1 MKLSVVIVSYN
12 VKYFLE
18 QALKSVFKSVTDFD
32 FEVFVVDNAS
42 VDGSAAMVAN
52 NFPQVH
58 LIDNKENVGFSKAN
72 NQAIR
77 LSKAEY
83 ILLLNPDTIIREDTL
98 QQVVSFM
105 DQHVDAGALGVKM
118 IDGKG
123 QFLPESKRGF
133 PSPDVAFFKM
143 SGLSKLFPKSKI
155 FGRYHLGYLD
165 ENETN
170 EVDVLSGAFML
181 IRHSVLKKIGL
192 LDEDYFMYGEDIDL
206 SYRIKKAGYKNYYYP
221 HAPIVHFKGESTKK
235 GSLNYV
241 RVFYQAMIIFA
252 HKHITGR
259 AEGIYISLL
268 QIAIYFRA
276 IISLC
281 GRLLK
286 RIGWPM
292 VDILILIA
300 VLLSGKWLWENV
312 VRVSDGLQFTSDLM
326 RINFPLYISVW
337 ITCVWLAGGY
347 DRQARLF
354 NHFMGMLTG
363 TLLIGFIYGFLP
375 DYLRSS
381 RGIILY
387 GFALGNLLMYAAR
400 LLKAWISGK
409 PRHLFQEE
417 RRMVIVGSESE
428 SSRVYELL
436 RDISAKREYLGFITT
451 FEKEAGHPQCL
462 GTLEKI
468 DDIISLVQPDELIFC
483 AKDVSSL
490 QLIQQLSTKGGDLDF
505 KIAPEASQVV
515 LGSHS
520 RNDTGELLTYDLGFK
535 INKGYLKRLKR
546 FTDCSLAILFLLLS
560 PLMILFQKNK
570 FRFLVNCVEVLV
582 GKATWVAYCKG
593 KDIDVVL
600 PPLKK
605 GVLCPLDNLSANQM
619 KVPPALV
626 KRLNYLYAREYT
638 PYTDLQIIFNSLNHL
653 GK

>member
-18 QALKSVFKSVTDFD
+18 QALNSVFKSITDFD

-52 NFPQVH
+52 SFPQVH
-58 LIDNKENVGFSKAN
+58 LMENKDNVGFSRAN

-77 LSKAEY
+77 QSKAEY

-98 QQVVSFM
+98 QQVVTFM
-105 DQHVDAGALGVKM
+105 DHHANAGALGVKM

-143 SGLSKLFPKSKI
+143 SGLSRLFPKSKL
-155 FGRYHLGYLD
+155 FGRYHLGFLS
-165 ENETN
+165 ENETH

-181 IRHSVLKKIGL
+181 IRHSVLDQVGL

-206 SYRIKKAGYKNYYYP
+206 SYRIQKAGYKNYYFP

-252 HKHITGR
+252 RKHITGK
-259 AEGIYISLL
+259 AEGIYILLL
-268 QIAIYFRA
+268 QLAIYFRA
-276 IISLC
+276 FVSLL
-281 GRLLK
+281 GRFLM
-286 RIGWPM
+286 RVGWPLA
-292 VDILILIA
+292 DLAILSL

-312 VRVSDGLQFTSDLM
+312 VRIDEGLHFTVDLL
-326 RINFPLYISVW
+326 RINFPLYITIWLV
-337 ITCVWLAGGY
+337 CVWLAGGY
-347 DRQARLF
+347 DKQARLF
-354 NHFMGMLTG
+354 NHFMGMVTG
-363 TLLIGFIYGFLP
+363 TLLIGFVYGFLP
-375 DYLRSS
+375 NELRSS

-387 GFALGNLLMYAAR
+387 GFALGNLLMYATRIILAV
-400 LLKAWISGK
+400 ISGK
-409 PRHLFQEE
+409 PRHLFQEK
-417 RRMVIVGSESE
+417 RKMVIVGSESE

-436 RDISAKREYLGFITT
+436 RDISAKRDYIGFITPY
-451 FEKEAGHPQCL
+451 EREAGHQQCL
-462 GTLEKI
+462 GTLDKI
-468 DDIISLVQPDELIFC
+468 DDIIPLIQPDELIFC

-490 QLIQQLSTKGGDLDF
+490 QLIQQLSTKGEDIDF
-505 KIAPEASQVV
+505 KIAPEACQVV

-520 RNDTGELLTYDLGFK
+520 RNDTGELLTYDIGFK

-546 FTDCSLAILFLLLS
+546 FIDITVAVLFLLLS
-560 PLMILFQKNK
+560 PLMILFQRKK
-570 FRFLVNCVEVLV
+570 LRFLTNCVEVLL

-593 KDIDVVL
+593 ATEEVIL

-605 GVLCPLDNLSANQM
+605 GVLCPLDNLSADYD
-619 KVPPALV
+619 KTPPALA

-638 PYTDLQIIFNSLNHL
+638 PYTDLQIIFNSLNNL